1 MSMPSSKSAFNL
13 THQQSDVLDYITE
26 IAQEL
31 AQMAESAGCG
41 TLGHDLRQA
50 ILTAHGIDEKSPN
63 EGITSS
69 NGLDGKRSQERL

>member
-1 MSMPSSKSAFNL
+1 MPMPSRKSAYDL

-31 AQMAESAGCG
+31 AQMAERAGCS

-50 ILTAHGIDEKSPN
+50 ILTAHGIGEKSPN
-63 EGITSS
+63 EGIPSP
-69 NGLDGKRSQERL
+69 NGLDDTLGQKRL

>member
-1 MSMPSSKSAFNL
+1 MSTSSGKSAYNL

-31 AQMAESAGCG
+31 AQMAERAGCG

-50 ILTAHGIDEKSPN
+50 LLTAHGIGEKSPN
-63 EGITSS
+63 EGIASP
-69 NGLDGKRSQERL
+69 NGLDNERNQKRL

>member
-1 MSMPSSKSAFNL
+1 MSMSSVKSAYNL

-31 AQMAESAGCG
+31 AQMAERAGCG

-50 ILTAHGIDEKSPN
+50 ILMAPGIDEKSPN
-63 EGITSS
+63 EGIAAS